1 MGLSFGLWWV
11 AGSSYAVMLAFAI
24 ALGIG
29 YGGFVALG
37 PAVVAARFGV
47 ERLGS
52 LLGVLYTA
60 AGVGSALGPPAAG
73 ATIDAVGYT
82 PAIAGSLVVGL
93 ASFCA
98 LLPLARRS

>member
-60 AGVGSALGPPAAG
+60 AGGPSADPTPAAG